1 MTTRLNR
8 LFFPLLLACS
18 ICGAG
23 DLPDPHITPGAT
35 NPEVTQDNIQS
46 TVCVKGFT
54 KTIRPPAYY
63 TNRLKKQQLEQYG
76 YADQDQK
83 HYEEDHL
90 IALSIGGS
98 PRDPKNLWPQPR
110 KSQWSAQENDA
121 LEIVLYK
128 MVCRGELP
136 LAQAQHEMAT
146 DWIKAYKAY
155 YPSTGERL
163 RASGSIRNAAA
174 AITANC

>member
-8 LFFPLLLACS
+8 LFFSQLLICS
-18 ICGAG
+18 ICSGG
-23 DLPDPHITPGAT
+23 DLPDPHIAPGAT

-54 KTIRPPAYY
+54 KTIRPPACY

-76 YADQDQK
+76 YADQDPK

-98 PRDPKNLWPQPR
+98 PRDPKNLWPEPR
-110 KSQWSAQENDA
+110 DSQWSAQEEDA
-121 LEIVLYK
+121 LEFVIYK
-128 MVCRGELP
+128 MVCRGGVP
-136 LAQAQHEMAT
+136 LAQAQHEMARN
-146 DWIKAYKAY
+146 WVKAYKA
-155 YPSTGERL
+155 
-163 RASGSIRNAAA
+163 
-174 AITANC
+174 